1 MPSSSMIGPPMTQL
15 ESTPE
20 APRRNNAQRFLISIA
35 VFAPIGAFTGYLLGR
50 ALKKATPGDALLGWT
65 VADGVSLLIAALLIV
80 SGAVVAF
87 AATSNRRWNS
97 IVEHQPADEPVDPA
111 ARTGGLRQALV
122 CILAGGMMILPPVA
136 AHAGLSVET
145 RIAIASSIALLLAFQ
160 TWLNLKLWRDG
171 DELTRAVIAQTGA
184 LCFWSLQLALFAWA
198 ALAKLD
204 LVADIDSWTMFTVL
218 MGAYLVAS
226 LVISQ
231 RRGLTPG

>member
-1 MPSSSMIGPPMTQL
+1 MTSVDPSARRRFGIRQL
-15 ESTPE
+15 G
-20 APRRNNAQRFLISIA
+20 IA
-35 VFAPIGAFTGYLLGR
+35 VFVFAPIGGGVGYLVGR
-50 ALKKATPGDALLGWT
+50 ALRKATPAGVPLSWT
-65 VADGVSLLIAALLIV
+65 AVEGISLLIAALLIV

-97 IVEHQPADEPVDPA
+97 IVERQPRDEPVDPA
-111 ARTGGLRQALV
+111 ARTGGLWQALV
-122 CILAGGMMILPPVA
+122 CILAAGMMILPPVA

-145 RIAIASSIALLLAFQ
+145 RVAIAGSIGLLLAVQ

-184 LCFWSLQLALFAWA
+184 LCFWSLQLALFGWA